1 MKVAVTGG
9 TGYVGA
15 YAVQALLDAGHEVR
29 LLVRRPERIATT
41 LGSLGI
47 DAARL
52 DVVVGD
58 MVDADAV
65 KRAVTG
71 MEACIH
77 AAAVVAALDRNEAEK
92 TLHINVDGTRN
103 VVDAALAAGCDPVI
117 HVSSIAAVFTPKV
130 DVLTADL
137 PPVFDA
143 ANPYTRSKAIADQL
157 VRNRQASG
165 APVVIVYPGG
175 VCGPPAG
182 DLVGEAATGL
192 ASILRI
198 GFLAVTSGGIN
209 VIDVR
214 DLGQIFAAAL
224 RPGRGP
230 RRYMAGG
237 TLVELPGIV
246 DALRQATG
254 RRLIAPRA
262 PGSVYRGLGRVTD
275 GIRRVIPFDSVFT
288 AEGMELL
295 TLAKDTDDS
304 AVHDDLG
311 VTYRDPMQTLAASLQ
326 GLYTTGML
334 TARQAGTLAH

>member
-1 MKVAVTGG
+1 MKVLVTGG
-9 TGYVGA
+9 TGYVGS
-15 YAVQALLDAGHEVR
+15 YAVKALLDAGHDVR

-41 LGSLGI
+41 VGALGVDTS
-47 DAARL
+47 AL

-58 MVDADAV
+58 MVDEGAV
-65 KRAVTG
+65 GRAVDG
-71 MEACIH
+71 MDACVH
-77 AAAVVAALDRNEAEK
+77 AAAVVAALDRKEAEK
-92 TLHINVDGTRN
+92 TIHINVDGTRN
-103 VVDAALAAGCDPVI
+103 VIDAAVAAGCDPVI
-117 HVSSIAAVFTPKV
+117 HVSSIAAVFRPKV
-130 DVLTADL
+130 DVLTSDL

-143 ANPYTRSKAIADQL
+143 ANPYTRSKAMADQL
-157 VRNRQASG
+157 ARNRQAAG
-165 APVVIVYPGG
+165 DPVVIVYPGG
-175 VCGPPAG
+175 VCGPPVG
-182 DLVGEAATGL
+182 ELVGEAATGL

-214 DLGQIFAAAL
+214 DLGAIFVAAL
-224 RPGRGP
+224 EPGRGP

-246 DALRQATG
+246 EALRQATG
-254 RRLIAPRA
+254 RRLVAPRA

-311 VTYRDPMQTLAASLQ
+311 VIYRDPLETLAISLK

-334 TARQAGTLAH
+334 TPRQAGALAR